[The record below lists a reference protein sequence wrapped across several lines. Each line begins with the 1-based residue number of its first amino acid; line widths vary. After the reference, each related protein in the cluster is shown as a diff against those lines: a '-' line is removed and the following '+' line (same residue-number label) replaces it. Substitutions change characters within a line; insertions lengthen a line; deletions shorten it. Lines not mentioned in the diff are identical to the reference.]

1 MPDVEILSL
10 AIRSVTLLVAAASLG
25 VAIAALRTVKEGIL
39 AMTANA
45 AQRAAEHDK
54 RHAET
59 MAAFAL
65 QRQALE
71 TLIKRTAPATD

>member
-1 MPDVEILSL
+1 MLDLEVLSL
-10 AIRSVTLLVAAASLG
+10 TIRSVTLLVAATSLG
-25 VAIAALRTVKEGIL
+25 VAITALRTVKEGIK

-45 AQRAAEHDK
+45 AQRTAEHDK
-54 RHAET
+54 RHTET

-71 TLIKRTAPATD
+71 TLIERTAPAAD